1 MKKTNWIVSIELSE
15 FKKVCLE
22 QKKQKCEIYSELDT
36 IGVVLIKANVSE
48 VTVLKKIKGILA
60 IEPERKVS
68 I

>member
-15 FKKVCLE
+15 FKRVCLE
-22 QKKQKCEIYSELDT
+22 LKKQKCEIDSELDT
-36 IGVVLIKANVSE
+36 IGVVLIKPSISE

-60 IEPERKVS
+60 IEPERKVF